1 MELKY
6 LQTLKT
12 ITEAGSFAAAAK
24 RLNYTQSTVTFHIQQ
39 LEKTM
44 HVALFEKIGR
54 RMVLTQAGHS
64 LMPYVDN
71 ILNNMAQLEAH
82 GNDLSEPQGTLR
94 VTAAES
100 LLTYKLPPIIREFQ
114 EAAPTVQ
121 LSLRSADCN
130 DMEALIMNGETDL
143 CIHYDIGIGNTAI
156 VADKLADFPLVLVGS
171 PALDAQARDLTTPHQ
186 QKDLCFLCDSSNSLY
201 KQALWGTLAARDILL
216 KNHLVMGSISAIT
229 QCVLNGLASPF
240 FRNLPWSGSSAPVNS
255 VPSTCRFPRSISPPF
270 AAATKTNG
278 CRLPCGFLCSWS
290 VSGCCK
296 TEGQELQRI

>member
-6 LQTLKT
+6 LQTLKA

-71 ILNNMAQLEAH
+71 ILNNMAQLEAY
-82 GNDLSEPQGTLR
+82 GNDLTEPQGTLR
-94 VTAAES
+94 VTASES

-114 EAAPTVQ
+114 AAAPAVQ

-229 QCVLNGLASPF
+229 QCVLNGLGIAVLPEFAVERQLRAGELCAINVPLSPEHI
-240 FRNLPWSGSSAPVNS
+240 
-255 VPSTCRFPRSISPPF
+255 TSICSRHKNKWLSP
-270 AAATKTNG
+270 AM
-278 CRLPCGFLCSWS
+278 RLFMQL
-290 VSGCCK
+290 VR
-296 TEGQELQRI
+296 ERMM

>member
-71 ILNNMAQLEAH
+71 ILNNMAQLEAY
-82 GNDLSEPQGTLR
+82 GNGLSEPHGTLR

-114 EAAPTVQ
+114 AAAPAVQ
-121 LSLRSADCN
+121 LSLRSADCS

-229 QCVLNGLASPF
+229 QCVLNGLGIAVLPEFAVERQLRAGELCAINVPLSPEHI
-240 FRNLPWSGSSAPVNS
+240 
-255 VPSTCRFPRSISPPF
+255 TSICSRHKNKWLSP
-270 AAATKTNG
+270 AM
-278 CRLPCGFLCSWS
+278 RLFMQL
-290 VSGCCK
+290 VR
-296 TEGQELQRI
+296 ERML

>member
-39 LEKTM
+39 LEQAM

-54 RMVLTQAGHS
+54 RMVLTQAGHA

-71 ILNNMAQLEAH
+71 ILNNMAQLEAY
-82 GNDLSEPQGTLR
+82 GNDLSEPRGTLQ

-114 EAAPTVQ
+114 EAAPEVQ

-130 DMEALIMNGETDL
+130 DMEALILNGETDL
-143 CIHYDIGIGNTAI
+143 CIQFDTGIGNAAV

-171 PALDAQARDLTTPHQ
+171 PALDAQARDFTTPHQ
-186 QKDLCFLCDSSNSLY
+186 QKELCFLCDSGDSLY
-201 KQALWGTLAARDILL
+201 KQALWGTLAGRDILL
-216 KNHLVMGSISAIT
+216 KNNLVMGSISAIT
-229 QCVLNGLASPF
+229 QCVLNGLGIAVLPEFAVERQLRAGELCAIPVPLSPGHITAICSHHK
-240 FRNLPWSGSSAPVNS
+240 NKWLTPAM
-255 VPSTCRFPRSISPPF
+255 
-270 AAATKTNG
+270 
-278 CRLPCGFLCSWS
+278 RLFMQLAR
-290 VSGCCK
+290 
-296 TEGQELQRI
+296 ERML

>member
-71 ILNNMAQLEAH
+71 ILNNMAQLEAY

-114 EAAPTVQ
+114 AAAPTVQ
-121 LSLRSADCN
+121 LSLRSADCS
-130 DMEALIMNGETDL
+130 DMEALIINGHTAL
-143 CIHYDIGIGNTAI
+143 RIHYDIGIGNTAI

-201 KQALWGTLAARDILL
+201 KQALWGPLAARDILL

-229 QCVLNGLASPF
+229 QCVLNGLGIAVLPEFAVERQLHAGELCAINVPLSPEHI
-240 FRNLPWSGSSAPVNS
+240 
-255 VPSTCRFPRSISPPF
+255 TSICSRHKNKWLSP
-270 AAATKTNG
+270 AM
-278 CRLPCGFLCSWS
+278 RLFMQL
-290 VSGCCK
+290 VR
-296 TEGQELQRI
+296 ERML